1 MIRFD
6 NVAFSYENTK
16 VFEGL
21 SLEIPETGITALV
34 APSGRGK
41 TTLLRLIAGLEKPS
55 AGKISGL
62 PNRVSY
68 VFQEQ
73 RLLPWYSAMDNIKAV
88 LSDVSED
95 EILGEFSDLGLEVA
109 ALCKRPDELSG
120 GQRQRVCIVRAL
132 LAEGEAVLLDEPFSG
147 LDAENRNKVLEK
159 LKAVSK
165 TKPVILVSH
174 IAGDVDKSDK
184 IIEL

>member
-73 RLLPWYSAMDNIKAV
+73 RLLPWYSALDNIKAV
-88 LSDVSED
+88 LSDVSVTASSAGVMALSFGSRVES
-95 EILGEFSDLGLEVA
+95 ILPCSAFTI
-109 ALCKRPDELSG
+109 RP
-120 GQRQRVCIVRAL
+120 
-132 LAEGEAVLLDEPFSG
+132 
-147 LDAENRNKVLEK
+147 
-159 LKAVSK
+159 
-165 TKPVILVSH
+165 
-174 IAGDVDKSDK
+174 
-184 IIEL
+184 